1 MLGPDPDP
9 STSSPLDDDD
19 KPEDVDVDLGDERA
33 AAEVITWGSVAARTD
48 WISWTSSS
56 SLSASMVLYS
66 KASEGFG
73 SGAMAAIG

>member
-1 MLGPDPDP
+1 M
-9 STSSPLDDDD
+9 SSPLNDDV
-19 KPEDVDVDLGDERA
+19 EFEEVDVDLGDEGA
-33 AAEVITWGSVAARTD
+33 VAEVVTWGSVAAKAY
-48 WISWTSSS
+48 WMSMESSS